1 MNVRLICNVC
11 SFHFSAVCVRLVLPV
26 DRFML
31 LKVRH
36 THSKLNSVHYLFLS
50 LFLVHISSI
59 HRYRRMRGDVQI
71 AGAHLDCTHTMK
83 FGILG

>member
-11 SFHFSAVCVRLVLPV
+11 SFHFSAVCVRLVLHV
-26 DRFML
+26 TESSAYTFQIKQCAL
-31 LKVRH
+31 
-36 THSKLNSVHYLFLS
+36 SVSLS

-71 AGAHLDCTHTMK
+71 AAAHLDCTHTMK

>member
-50 LFLVHISSI
+50 LFFSYTSVLSI
-59 HRYRRMRGDVQI
+59 DIGECDAMCRLPEPTWI
-71 AGAHLDCTHTMK
+71 ARTP
-83 FGILG
+83 